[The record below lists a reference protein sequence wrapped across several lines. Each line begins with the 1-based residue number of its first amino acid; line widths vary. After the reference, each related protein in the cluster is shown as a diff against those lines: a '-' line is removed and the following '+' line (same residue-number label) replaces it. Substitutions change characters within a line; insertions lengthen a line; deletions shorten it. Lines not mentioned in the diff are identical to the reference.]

1 MAGLYLHVPFCKQA
15 CHYCNFHFSTSLKY
29 RDEMLTAMI
38 RELEIR
44 KVYLGG
50 KVLDSIY
57 FGGGTPSI
65 LPLESLESV
74 LEAIHIHFSV
84 APDAEITLEANP
96 DDIHVPT
103 LKAWKALGVNRLS
116 IGIQSF
122 WDDELSF
129 MNRAHSGEEAIRAV
143 DRARAAGF
151 EDLTIDL
158 IYGIPISDTARWVQN
173 LEQALV
179 FQVPHISAYCLTIE
193 PGTAF
198 GNWAKKGKLQ
208 EAPDEVAS
216 EQFLIAVDTLEAAGY
231 EHYEISNYA
240 LPGRKAKHNSA
251 YWAGVPYL
259 GIGPAAHSFN
269 GENRQWNLAHNMK
282 YIKSVQ
288 SHPAT
293 AAIPDWVDTEILSA
307 ADKHNEYVMTRLRT
321 SGGIVPEELSAAYRQ
336 NFIDAVQLFVKQGYI
351 INTGGAYKLS
361 RTGKLMA
368 DAISGQLFV

>member
-293 AAIPDWVDTEILSA
+293 AAIPDWVGTEILSA